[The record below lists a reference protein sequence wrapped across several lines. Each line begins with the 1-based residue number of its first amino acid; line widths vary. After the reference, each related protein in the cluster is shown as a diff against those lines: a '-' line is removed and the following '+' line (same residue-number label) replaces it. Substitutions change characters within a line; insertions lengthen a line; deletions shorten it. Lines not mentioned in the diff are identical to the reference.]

1 MDCSPLGS
9 SVHGILQV
17 RILEWVA
24 ISCSR
29 ADQYS
34 EGIKG
39 WKTWPRERLDPGRE
53 GLEWGQSEQRK
64 RGWKDSSATRG
75 WAEWGWRACHGIQ
88 WWSPGG
94 LKESDTRKQVR
105 KVEGEQCAE
114 RQDSREGQI
123 DKQNERETPSEG
135 VEIWTQMSAE
145 LFAYAWLSCDVFDLW
160 LWTPKTTF

>member
-9 SVHGILQV
+9 SVHGILQA

-39 WKTWPRERLDPGRE
+39 WKTWPRERLDAGRE
-53 GLEWGQSEQRK
+53 GLEWRQSEQRK
-64 RGWKDSSATRG
+64 GGWKGSLATRG
-75 WAEWGWRACHGIQ
+75 GAEWGWRAYHGFN
-88 WWSPGG
+88 GG
-94 LKESDTRKQVR
+94 NLEDWNRGTQGNRSERLRGNNVQRQDNR
-105 KVEGEQCAE
+105 GEQ
-114 RQDSREGQI
+114 R
-123 DKQNERETPSEG
+123 DKPNERETRGSEG

-145 LFAYAWLSCDVFDLW
+145 LFAYAWLSCDVFDSW
-160 LWTPKTTF
+160 LWTPKNTF